1 MSGTKAVWRM
11 RLFGAGVVA
20 LMLNVGLYIYA
31 WVYLQHLQPLS
42 LQLSAALRFFIVGSA
57 VSLLA
62 LVLIT
67 FGYGWKRVPLA
78 LMCLISLP
86 MWYVFTA
93 Y

>member
-1 MSGTKAVWRM
+1 VFRTGIATLVLDAC
-11 RLFGAGVVA
+11 
-20 LMLNVGLYIYA
+20 LYFYA
-31 WVYLQHLQPLS
+31 WVHIQHLEPLS
-42 LQLSAALRFFIVGSA
+42 LQLSVALRFFFVGSA

-62 LVLIT
+62 LILII

-78 LMCLISLP
+78 LVCLVALP

>member
-1 MSGTKAVWRM
+1 M
-11 RLFGAGVVA
+11 RLFRAGVVA
-20 LMLNVGLYIYA
+20 LILDASLYLYA
-31 WVYLQHLQPLS
+31 WIHIPHLEPLS
-42 LQLSAALRFFIVGSA
+42 LQLSVAARFFIIGSA

-86 MWYVFTA
+86 LWYVFTA

>member
-1 MSGTKAVWRM
+1 M
-11 RLFGAGVVA
+11 RLFGAGIAVLIFNA
-20 LMLNVGLYIYA
+20 GLYIYA
-31 WVYLQHLQPLS
+31 WVHLQHLEPLS